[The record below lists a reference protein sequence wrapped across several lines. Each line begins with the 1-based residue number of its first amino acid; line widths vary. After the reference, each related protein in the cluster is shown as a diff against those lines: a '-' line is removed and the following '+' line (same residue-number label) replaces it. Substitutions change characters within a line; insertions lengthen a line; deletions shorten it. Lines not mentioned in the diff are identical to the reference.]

1 MAGKV
6 MLDVHMMFPRC
17 LKLVQIV
24 FCAYSISCSLLVQ
37 MMFCACSHHVCII
50 TAILEDSPDLHWM
63 DGERLVHPE
72 RWFGTQQDKD
82 DEDDGAGRCL
92 GIRCRPWVRCQ
103 KPWEMCH
110 ELFGGKSHK
119 AGEYM
124 GWGALSVPSL
134 AAGAPAFH
142 GGLKVVKHL
151 PAKIAEYLHRE
162 HGQIFPSMGLPR
174 KSEPL
179 DRIQVISR
187 VMF

>member
-6 MLDVHMMFPRC
+6 MLDVHMMFPLC

-119 AGEYM
+119 AAPRQSTLGCHRL
-124 GWGALSVPSL
+124 GCALSAFPGSRGPCLPWRAQGDETPSC
-134 AAGAPAFH
+134 
-142 GGLKVVKHL
+142 
-151 PAKIAEYLHRE
+151 
-162 HGQIFPSMGLPR
+162 
-174 KSEPL
+174 
-179 DRIQVISR
+179 
-187 VMF
+187 